1 LAETACQKGFVS
13 FLFDFRGVGRS
24 TGAFDYGFGEQ
35 QDAKC
40 ALNYLASRREVRSDQ
55 IFVVGHS
62 LGAAVSLYALQ
73 DERRVKGLVLWSP
86 PKNHDYNVRK
96 FIKRTRGRIGLR
108 TFLLFSRIDRF
119 VNVSKIFKLEVFG
132 IKLRLRYV
140 REKLMKLNE
149 YEVIPNLKMP
159 VLIVVGDADNIH
171 SVDEVRD
178 VFSVA
183 HDPKT
188 LVIIESADHSDSGKE
203 DELIAKTV
211 EWMEKQVASRSF
223 GS

>member
-1 LAETACQKGFVS
+1 M
-13 FLFDFRGVGRS
+13 
-24 TGAFDYGFGEQ
+24 
-35 QDAKC
+35 
-40 ALNYLASRREVRSDQ
+40 
-55 IFVVGHS
+55 
-62 LGAAVSLYALQ
+62 
-73 DERRVKGLVLWSP
+73 
-86 PKNHDYNVRK
+86 
-96 FIKRTRGRIGLR
+96 R

-178 VFSVA
+178 VF
-183 HDPKT
+183 
-188 LVIIESADHSDSGKE
+188 
-203 DELIAKTV
+203 
-211 EWMEKQVASRSF
+211 
-223 GS
+223 